1 MLGGVEGVE
10 REGVTSTQHMT
21 GAKLASQLASFL
33 TRLESKI
40 EQFIRTA
47 LEERRRYIVREA
59 GRSDHALRTRD
70 RRTDPESPPVG
81 PVS

>member
-10 REGVTSTQHMT
+10 RKGVISTQHMT
-21 GAKLASQLASFL
+21 GTKLASQLASFL
-33 TRLESKI
+33 TRLGSKI
-40 EQFIRTA
+40 DQFIRTA
-47 LEERRRYIVREA
+47 REERGRYIVREA
-59 GRSDHALRTRD
+59 GRSDHARRARD